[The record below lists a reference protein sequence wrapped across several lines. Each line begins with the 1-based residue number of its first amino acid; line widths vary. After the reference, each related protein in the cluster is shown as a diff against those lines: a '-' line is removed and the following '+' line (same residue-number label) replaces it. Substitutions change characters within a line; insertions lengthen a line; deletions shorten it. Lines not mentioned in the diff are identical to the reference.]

1 VRGIQKNGDATNRA
15 QAGERCALNLVGVT
29 AQECKRGDWVVAT
42 VLHAPTQRLDV
53 SLTVLPS
60 EPAALTHWIAVH
72 VHTGTTE
79 VMGRIAI
86 EHAGSIEPGTTA
98 CAQLVLEH
106 PIACLNGDRL
116 IVRDQSAR
124 RTIGGGIV
132 LDPFPPVRIRNK
144 TLRRMQ
150 LAALAKR
157 DPASAL
163 SALLTCHA
171 ATGVDMDHFSRS
183 FNLTESATNTLINLA
198 QAVLITKAPSF
209 AFSNNSIHTLGTQ
222 LSALLQRHHQA
233 KPEDLGMS
241 IKDLRQQF
249 APSMK
254 SLVFLALLRHVSVE
268 QKISITGT
276 LVSLEAHRS
285 EASAADQLM
294 WQKIQPVLS
303 TIGPKGVTAA
313 ELAQSAKLKTLVLNE
328 MLHRK
333 VKQGELFRVSS
344 DRFYLRAQF
353 IQFAQLAA
361 ELAGNSPTGTFIA
374 AKFRDRIG
382 VNRTLAIEILDVL
395 DRLGVTLR
403 VGDARKLL
411 KPIQT
416 VFHLTSN
423 IHAAY

>member
-1 VRGIQKNGDATNRA
+1 
-15 QAGERCALNLVGVT
+15 
-29 AQECKRGDWVVAT
+29 
-42 VLHAPTQRLDV
+42 
-53 SLTVLPS
+53 
-60 EPAALTHWIAVH
+60 
-72 VHTGTTE
+72 
-79 VMGRIAI
+79 
-86 EHAGSIEPGTTA
+86 
-98 CAQLVLEH
+98 
-106 PIACLNGDRL
+106 
-116 IVRDQSAR
+116 
-124 RTIGGGIV
+124 
-132 LDPFPPVRIRNK
+132 
-144 TLRRMQ
+144 
-150 LAALAKR
+150 
-157 DPASAL
+157 
-163 SALLTCHA
+163 
-171 ATGVDMDHFSRS
+171 MDHFSRS

-209 AFSNNSIHTLGTQ
+209 AFSKNSIHTLGTQ